1 VTEQKALPEAK
12 LKAFFETARVARAA
26 TNPIS
31 KGVAVNIHFVE
42 GVFPALK
49 DTHPPCHFLRALAGP
64 AIVSGEHKDPD
75 FTLFMPAAS
84 VDRLIAL
91 KSDDPGDF
99 GVEFFKL
106 CMSRD
111 DTEKIRVRV
120 RAGVLRLLSH
130 GYFGVLGLG
139 GRKMVAF
146 LKEKGAFGMTGFK
159 AVIARLRGG

>member
-1 VTEQKALPEAK
+1 MESPEAR
-12 LKAFFETARVARAA
+12 LKQFFETAKVARAA
-26 TNPIS
+26 TGPIS
-31 KGVAVNIHFVE
+31 KGVAVNIHFVK

-49 DTHPPCHFLRALAGP
+49 DTHPPCHFLRSPAGP
-64 AIVSGEHKDPD
+64 AIVSGDHQDPD
-75 FTLFMPAAS
+75 FTLYMPASS
-84 VDRLIAL
+84 VDRLAAI

-111 DTEKIRVRV
+111 ESEKIRVRV

-130 GYFGVLGLG
+130 GYFGVLTLG

-159 AVIARLRGG
+159 AVINRLRGG